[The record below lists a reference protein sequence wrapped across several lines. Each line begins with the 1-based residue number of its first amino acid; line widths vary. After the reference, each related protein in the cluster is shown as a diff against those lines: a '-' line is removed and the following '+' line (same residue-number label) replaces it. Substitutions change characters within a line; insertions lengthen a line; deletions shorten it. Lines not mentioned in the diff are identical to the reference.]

1 MAKVT
6 VKITS
11 DSEQEKAQEPLEE
24 GQLPVSEAEQVLRPG
39 FWSRN
44 GYCTQWGLCRYALTH
59 KILHYKKPHRVSPY
73 NKVSKENKTGSR
85 NNPQLSDLCISLS
98 PQQVTP
104 FSWATD
110 AIPASALFKT
120 NNFHAENFAKT
131 QMCSNHCTSCTQGIS
146 GLPRKDL
153 KLLHTAFR
161 NVIISFFFYIH
172 NNVFKKYTPPIQI
185 LTPFLM

>member
-73 NKVSKENKTGSR
+73 DKVSKE
-85 NNPQLSDLCISLS
+85 
-98 PQQVTP
+98 
-104 FSWATD
+104 
-110 AIPASALFKT
+110 

-172 NNVFKKYTPPIQI
+172 KNVFKKYTPPIQI